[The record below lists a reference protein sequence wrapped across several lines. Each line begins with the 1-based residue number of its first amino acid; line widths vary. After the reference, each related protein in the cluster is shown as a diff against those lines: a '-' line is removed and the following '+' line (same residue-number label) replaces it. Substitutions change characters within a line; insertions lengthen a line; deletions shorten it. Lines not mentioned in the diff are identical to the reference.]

1 VPDRSP
7 VGIIL
12 VVDDQ
17 ENVRVVV
24 RRQLTE
30 RGHTVLEASDGA
42 EALHLVRR
50 RNGAVDL
57 ILCDVVMPQM
67 NGTELATRIGV
78 EFPDIPVVLMS
89 AFAPGGVARLGHGD
103 TVVPVLQKPFDAA
116 ELAQLVDLALRHPL
130 PAAGRRADTL
140 ALDRRATLRRA
151 QASRYISSADPPWR
165 KR

>member
-1 VPDRSP
+1 MPDHSR

-17 ENVRVVV
+17 EGVRALL
-24 RRQLTE
+24 RRELTD
-30 RGHTVLEASDGA
+30 RGHTVVEAGDGA

-78 EFPDIPVVLMS
+78 EFPDVPVILMS
-89 AFAPGGVARLGHGD
+89 AFTPAGVARVGVSETL
-103 TVVPVLQKPFDAA
+103 VPVLQKPFEPTQLA
-116 ELAQLVDLALRHPL
+116 ELVQLALEHPV
-130 PAAGRRADTL
+130 PHRGPPG
-140 ALDRRATLRRA
+140 AL
-151 QASRYISSADPPWR
+151 
-165 KR
+165 

>member
-1 VPDRSP
+1 VPDQPR

-17 ENVRVVV
+17 EGVRALL
-24 RRQLTE
+24 RRELTE
-30 RGHTVLEASDGA
+30 HGHTVLEAGDGA

-78 EFPDIPVVLMS
+78 EFPDVPVILMS
-89 AFAPGGVARLGHGD
+89 AFTPAGVARVGVSETL
-103 TVVPVLQKPFDAA
+103 VPVLQKPF
-116 ELAQLVDLALRHPL
+116 EPTQLAQLVQLALEHPV
-130 PAAGRRADTL
+130 PHRGSPGTL
-140 ALDRRATLRRA
+140 
-151 QASRYISSADPPWR
+151 
-165 KR
+165 

>member
-1 VPDRSP
+1 MTRLAGIPAGGSFSPATPSLDGHMLDRSP

-17 ENVRVVV
+17 ENVRIVV
-24 RRQLTE
+24 RRQLTD

-78 EFPDIPVVLMS
+78 EFPDIPVILMS
-89 AFAPGGVARLGHGD
+89 AFAPGGVARLGQGD
-103 TVVPVLQKPFDAA
+103 TIVPVLQKPFDTA
-116 ELAQLVDLALRHPL
+116 ELSQIVDLALRHPL
-130 PAAGRRADTL
+130 PPPAGARTPA
-140 ALDRRATLRRA
+140 
-151 QASRYISSADPPWR
+151 P
-165 KR
+165 

>member
-1 VPDRSP
+1 VLDRSP

-30 RGHTVLEASDGA
+30 HGHTVLEASDGA

-78 EFPDIPVVLMS
+78 EFPDIPVILMS

-103 TVVPVLQKPFDAA
+103 TVVPVLQKPFDAT

-130 PAAGRRADTL
+130 PPPAGARTS
-140 ALDRRATLRRA
+140 
-151 QASRYISSADPPWR
+151 SR
-165 KR
+165 

>member
-1 VPDRSP
+1 MPDRAP

-17 ENVRVVV
+17 EGVRALL
-24 RRQLTE
+24 RRQLSNC
-30 RGHTVLEASDGA
+30 GHTVIEAGDGA

-57 ILCDVVMPQM
+57 ILSDVVMPQM

-78 EFPDIPVVLMS
+78 EFPDIPVMLMS

-103 TVVPVLQKPFDAA
+103 TVVPVLQKPFDATQLS
-116 ELAQLVDLALRHPL
+116 ELVDLALRHPL
-130 PAAGRRADTL
+130 PPPAGARTPAR
-140 ALDRRATLRRA
+140 
-151 QASRYISSADPPWR
+151 
-165 KR
+165 